1 MGSVARGNGSL
12 SKNTTGDKS
21 MQNTFT
27 PRLITALM
35 ALAFA
40 GSASAAGFQ
49 LMGEQSA
56 SGIGNA
62 GAGSAAV
69 AENAGTIF
77 YNPAGMTQL
86 QDREIS
92 MGGTI
97 VKTNFEFNNSGSST
111 GVLSGDGNNGGGVGF
126 VPNAYA
132 SWAVTKD
139 IYLGI
144 GVGAPFGMKTEYDNP
159 WAGAAQSIT
168 FDVKTMNINPSIAW
182 RATDWVSLGF
192 GLNWQKIE
200 AEYIRAVAVS
210 SAGLAG
216 STATL
221 KLSDDS
227 WGWNAGALFTLS
239 PATKLGVS
247 YRSAIKYETKGD
259 VSISDNGTGTAP
271 ATAAALRAGGGQS
284 DTKAT
289 IKLPDTF
296 ILSAT
301 HKLNDQWEMLGDV
314 SWTGWSS
321 IPKVDIIRTSGVLN
335 GATAQTL
342 HTDFRDT
349 WRFALGANYK
359 LNDAWKL
366 RTGIAFDQTPVKD
379 AEHRLVSMPD
389 NDRTWFSA
397 GVQWKPSKA
406 TALDVGGAYLYLK
419 DAEINNN
426 QIPSPLTAG
435 NASSNRGLV
444 KGTYNDSAFLLG
456 VQFSMAF

>member
-1 MGSVARGNGSL
+1 
-12 SKNTTGDKS
+12 
-21 MQNTFT
+21 MQNIFT
-27 PRLITALM
+27 PRLVTALI
-35 ALAFA
+35 AVAFA

-49 LMGEQSA
+49 LLGEQSA

-62 GAGSAAV
+62 GAGSAAS
-69 AENAGTIF
+69 AENASTVF

-92 MGGTI
+92 LGGTL
-97 VKTNFEFNNSGSST
+97 VKTNFEFSNSGSST
-111 GVLSGDGNNGGGVGF
+111 GVLSGNGGNGGGLGF

-139 IYLGI
+139 IYLGL
-144 GVGAPFGMKTEYDNP
+144 GVGAPFGLKTEFDNP
-159 WAGAAQSIT
+159 WNGAAQSLS
-168 FDVKTMNINPSIAW
+168 FDIKTMNINPSIAW

-200 AEYIRAVAVS
+200 AEYIRAVAVTS
-210 SAGLAG
+210 VGAAA

-239 PATKLGVS
+239 PSTKVGVS
-247 YRSAIKYETKGD
+247 YRSAIKYETTGD
-259 VSISDNGTGTAP
+259 VSISSNGS
-271 ATAAALRAGGGQS
+271 TAANVTTTVLNAGGRSS
-284 DTKAT
+284 DTKAS

-301 HKLNDQWEMLGDV
+301 HKLNDQWELLGDV

-321 IPKVDIIRTSGVLN
+321 IPKVDIMRTSGPLN
-335 GATAQTL
+335 GQNAQTL
-342 HTDFRDT
+342 DTNFRDT
-349 WRFALGANYK
+349 WRFAAGANYK
-359 LNDAWKL
+359 LNDVWKL
-366 RTGIAFDQTPVKD
+366 RAGIAYDQTPVKN

-389 NDRTWFSA
+389 NNRTWFSA
-397 GVQWKPSKA
+397 GVQWKPSKM
-406 TALDVGGAYLYLK
+406 TAVDVGGAYLYLK

-426 QIPSPLTAG
+426 QVSTG
-435 NASSNRGLV
+435 RGLV
-444 KGTYNDSAFLLG
+444 KGTYSDSAFLLG
-456 VQFSMAF
+456 AQFSMAF